1 MAFPKEFLWG
11 GATAANQYEGGYL
24 EGGKGINTS
33 DTLTNGSHTVARRVT
48 WNNPVTGE
56 TGSSAIGFGQQ
67 TEHFI
72 PEGCIPSINEGEY
85 YPSHE
90 ATDFYHHF
98 KEDIALMGEMG
109 FKCFRLSMNWARI
122 YPNGDD
128 ETPNEEGLKF
138 YDEVLLLF
146 TAN

>member
-48 WNNPVTGE
+48 WKNPITGE
-56 TGSSAIGFGQQ
+56 TGSSSIGFGQN

-98 KEDIALMGEMG
+98 KEDIALMGEM
-109 FKCFRLSMNWARI
+109 
-122 YPNGDD
+122 
-128 ETPNEEGLKF
+128 
-138 YDEVLLLF
+138 VLRPSDF
-146 TAN
+146 Q